1 MSVKTTMKP
10 TPTPT
15 PTPRLPASLQAR
27 RLGQRVSAVIGDYES
42 HLGPIPLWFAE
53 LDPDIA
59 LRLMSACLRIG
70 LRLPPEETLQAD
82 MMERAQATHGLKRP
96 DV

>member
-1 MSVKTTMKP
+1 MKSKP
-10 TPTPT
+10 TQ
-15 PTPRLPASLQAR
+15 PASLQAR
-27 RLGQRVSAVIGDYES
+27 RLRQRVSAAIGDYES

-53 LDPDIA
+53 LDPDAA

-82 MMERAQATHGLKRP
+82 MMERAQAAHGFKRP
-96 DV
+96 GV